1 MAQQQ
6 IGMLNTVPGTIES
19 KLSASGRFDIQALAA
34 SGHVPPETLTAIQA
48 EFLGHPITNIIPT
61 VGQITLLEASRQGPI
76 HSHVHHGLA
85 HGQPLEKCPSNIAKN
100 FPQPIVTFD
109 GTSSRYVAS
118 QSSNTIN
125 YVGPNSSVGRLGV
138 QNNDMLVNILRHQQQ
153 QQHPQ
158 QQQLQRHQQQQHPQ
172 QPSPLIQDQS
182 RSINVQPSRVVVH
195 SQASDTLKVVNNLA
209 TVNQG
214 CSFGRNAIIG
224 YGSLSQK
231 SNKSLSTSQF
241 TSGDAIIGYG
251 SCSIGSTHSNIP
263 QLQNS
268 TFTFGAAKPIPELL
282 PVTDRQ
288 VPYGVKSGASL
299 DQACP
304 SSLGFVGR
312 GTCIPSRFMENE
324 IESSAGDFSQMK
336 VSVDS
341 NGNTMKEEPN
351 FI

>member
-118 QSSNTIN
+118 QSPNTIN

-158 QQQLQRHQQQQHPQ
+158 Q
-172 QPSPLIQDQS
+172 PSPLIQDQS

-195 SQASDTLKVVNNLA
+195 SQASET
-209 TVNQG
+209 
-214 CSFGRNAIIG
+214 
-224 YGSLSQK
+224 
-231 SNKSLSTSQF
+231 
-241 TSGDAIIGYG
+241 
-251 SCSIGSTHSNIP
+251 
-263 QLQNS
+263 
-268 TFTFGAAKPIPELL
+268 
-282 PVTDRQ
+282 
-288 VPYGVKSGASL
+288 
-299 DQACP
+299 
-304 SSLGFVGR
+304 
-312 GTCIPSRFMENE
+312 
-324 IESSAGDFSQMK
+324 
-336 VSVDS
+336 
-341 NGNTMKEEPN
+341 
-351 FI
+351 